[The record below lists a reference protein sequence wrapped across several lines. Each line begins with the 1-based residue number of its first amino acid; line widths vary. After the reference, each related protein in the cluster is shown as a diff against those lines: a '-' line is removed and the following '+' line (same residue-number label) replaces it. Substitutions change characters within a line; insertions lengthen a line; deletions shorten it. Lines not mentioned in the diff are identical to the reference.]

1 MTPQMHEFF
10 VRTTQQFQVIDITS
24 MVREIVAQG
33 GSEEGLCCVFV
44 PHATAAVTINENA
57 DPNIGDDL
65 QDALAKL
72 IPEGIWRHDRI
83 DNNAAA
89 HIKAAIL
96 GPSETVPVKQGRLVL
111 GTWQSIMLLEFD
123 GPRKRRVIVQVR

>member
-1 MTPQMHEFF
+1 MREFF
-10 VRTTQQFQVIDITS
+10 IKTTHKCQVVDITS
-24 MVREIVAQG
+24 RVREIVAQD

-83 DNNAAA
+83 DDNAAA

-96 GPSETVPVKQGRLVL
+96 GPSKTLPVKNGKLVL
-111 GTWQSIMLLEFD
+111 GTWQSIMLMEFD
-123 GPRKRRVIVQVR
+123 GPRDRRVIVQVR